1 MYEDQQTTIRIES
14 ARDYQLVH
22 LEGELGLMTAEPV
35 RQALASSITAAQPL
49 VVSLAALTAID
60 LCGLQLL
67 CSAQRSCQTNSL
79 PFTLRAVPDWFQEI
93 VHTAGFHQHP
103 AFQAAWPDAVQEE
116 ICA

>member
-1 MYEDQQTTIRIES
+1 S
-14 ARDYQLVH
+14 
-22 LEGELGLMTAEPV
+22 
-35 RQALASSITAAQPL
+35 AAQPL

-79 PFTLRAVPDWFQEI
+79 PFTLCAVPDWFQAT

-103 AFQAAWPDAVQEE
+103 AFQVASLDAVRED